1 MKVNRKK
8 KIEIRGEGTVQWK
21 QMGEILKDLKAEMW
35 SLFYKST

>member
-1 MKVNRKK
+1 MNESKSEKQ
-8 KIEIRGEGTVQWK
+8 IEIRVRYFQWK